1 MRSKILGTLFLL
13 LLPLS
18 LSSVFF
24 SLTPLT
30 VNISSVVH
38 VSQLL
43 APGMAPV
50 PITFQIIN
58 LGSPLF
64 DVNITPIS
72 SYPLS
77 PYNYYNSTENIT
89 IPELSTGA
97 SINATF
103 LYKISPSASDGV
115 YKVYVEVS
123 GKLPNGTIISKNVS
137 SVLPILGYVSLSA
150 QSLWGSLSS
159 PLVVS
164 GGETNLPLT
173 IVLINTGN
181 VIVSNATV
189 ILRSEYPVK
198 FQSSSISVGYLP
210 IGQPVE
216 VTTYA
221 SIYPNVSEGVY
232 VVPIIVE
239 YFNGVKQTVNMTI
252 PVNGYTNFSVSTV
265 WGSLSSPITVSAG
278 ETQVPLT
285 FIVRN
290 LGDVNALNV
299 SLSFNSEYPISFTQK
314 SGYIGIVPA
323 GGYNYVTVNVNVYPN
338 ATPGI
343 YYIPVTLHYFQT
355 KETTYAEIV
364 IYSPNITL
372 NAFTIPPQLFPG
384 YYDVEVKAI
393 IINYGS
399 SLANNVTVS
408 LSSPFPIVSQN
419 QFTLGALPQGAPS
432 NISFLINIPN
442 TTSPGYYYI
451 NFTVKYDGGK
461 YTKPI
466 KIEVYPKANL
476 QIVGVYY
483 STLNSGA
490 SNVPITITIK
500 NVGNATAKNVKA
512 ILGSNNVIYPYVSSS
527 NPLMALTASEVFLGD
542 IPPGQEV
549 NITYDIE
556 VSSGASSGNYTLPIT
571 LIWNQTG
578 GLFPFV
584 QNDKFS
590 IQVSPSP
597 FSSLVTQGITVEI
610 NGKGYTISWLAV
622 IVFVIIIVLIVLIAG
637 LRSRRRK

>member
-13 LLPLS
+13 LLPLP

-89 IPELSTGA
+89 IPELSTEA

-252 PVNGYTNFSVSTV
+252 PINGYTNF
-265 WGSLSSPITVSAG
+265 
-278 ETQVPLT
+278 
-285 FIVRN
+285 
-290 LGDVNALNV
+290 
-299 SLSFNSEYPISFTQK
+299 
-314 SGYIGIVPA
+314 
-323 GGYNYVTVNVNVYPN
+323 
-338 ATPGI
+338 
-343 YYIPVTLHYFQT
+343 
-355 KETTYAEIV
+355 
-364 IYSPNITL
+364 
-372 NAFTIPPQLFPG
+372 
-384 YYDVEVKAI
+384 
-393 IINYGS
+393 
-399 SLANNVTVS
+399 
-408 LSSPFPIVSQN
+408 
-419 QFTLGALPQGAPS
+419 
-432 NISFLINIPN
+432 
-442 TTSPGYYYI
+442 
-451 NFTVKYDGGK
+451 
-461 YTKPI
+461 
-466 KIEVYPKANL
+466 
-476 QIVGVYY
+476 
-483 STLNSGA
+483 
-490 SNVPITITIK
+490 
-500 NVGNATAKNVKA
+500 
-512 ILGSNNVIYPYVSSS
+512 
-527 NPLMALTASEVFLGD
+527 
-542 IPPGQEV
+542 
-549 NITYDIE
+549 
-556 VSSGASSGNYTLPIT
+556 
-571 LIWNQTG
+571 
-578 GLFPFV
+578 
-584 QNDKFS
+584 
-590 IQVSPSP
+590 
-597 FSSLVTQGITVEI
+597 
-610 NGKGYTISWLAV
+610 
-622 IVFVIIIVLIVLIAG
+622 
-637 LRSRRRK
+637 